1 MDKNL
6 AKFEA
11 YNSISMGRI
20 FEKRKHKMFARY
32 AKMAKQF
39 TRIGKEIAIAVKQGG
54 PDPDNNPR
62 LRMAVQNS
70 KAVNMPK
77 DRVEAAIKRAVSKD
91 TDNYDEVVYEGYGPH
106 GIAILVECATDNNT
120 RTVANIRMYFSRANG
135 SLGKTGS
142 LDFLFERKGIFKL
155 PKNNLNIEDLELEL
169 IDFGAEEVFEEDGE
183 IYIYTSFQDY
193 GGMQKALEEKKLE
206 VTSSELQRIPTN
218 TVQLDEA
225 QTAEVEALIE
235 KIEDDEDVQAV
246 YSNMA

>member
-1 MDKNL
+1 
-6 AKFEA
+6 
-11 YNSISMGRI
+11 MGRI

-54 PDPDNNPR
+54 PEPANNPR
-62 LRMAVQNS
+62 LRLAVQNS

-77 DRVEAAIKRAVSKD
+77 DRVDAAIKRAVSKD

-106 GIAILVECATDNNT
+106 GVAILVECATDNNT
-120 RTVANIRMYFSRANG
+120 RTVANIRMYFSRAEG

-142 LDFLFERKGIFKL
+142 LDFVFERKGIFKL

-169 IDFGAEEVFEEDGE
+169 IDFGAEEVFEDEGE

-193 GGMQKALEEKKLE
+193 GGMQKALEEKKIE
-206 VTSSELQRIPTN
+206 VTSAELQRLPTT
-218 TVQLDEA
+218 TVQLDENQA
-225 QTAEVEALIE
+225 AEVEALIE
-235 KIEDDEDVQAV
+235 KIEDDDDVQAV